1 MKRLLWTVALMT
13 FFVLPM
19 NAQNNNYS
27 RLWSKVRQAEKEGKP
42 QTAAGYLK
50 DLEEKTIKA
59 GDELEQLAVSETLY
73 EKLREYNWKE
83 ANAYYPKYSALNRR
97 IMVDS
102 LDAYIVKY
110 KDHPRIMTLLY
121 KQLSDHK
128 DAADRRVGRGTT
140 GEDYKQVRR
149 EAEGLLRHKYVGTF
163 RSQIQGL
170 IDGMDSRSLYASSHE
185 TMAPCEKVKYEIDT
199 RNVDKAEVKVYRLL
213 DNRLFLEGYRN
224 STEETLRKNGTL
236 VSSQTVEGFAC
247 DYNIREEKD
256 VYVDFPQPGV
266 YVVRFAAVPA
276 RSGEDVVCYDEVCV
290 SDVAG
295 AMRIRNG
302 RLEVYAA
309 DYTTGKPFEKGVVSL
324 YKNLYKNNGSAILNL
339 RSHKT
344 DRFAGEGFLPVDVG
358 NAVSDRNN
366 NYQIRIE
373 AGDDIYAPLLSGLY
387 AYNDVRRVKEFRYD
401 QGRILTD
408 RALYKPTDTIHFK
421 VICFEGNYP
430 AYFHQQGVGQGHAR
444 DQRMGLCRRLVH
456 AAGRE
461 QERQL
466 YHRGGRLYP
475 ASGPGGRI
483 QASELHGVAAT
494 DHRASGLWRR
504 DPAGWPAAQ
513 LCRLLGRG
521 R

>member
-121 KQLSDHK
+121 KQLSNHK

-149 EAEGLLRHKYVGTF
+149 EAEDLLRHKYVGTF

-387 AYNDVRRVKEFRYD
+387 ADNDFRRVKEFRYD
-401 QGRILTD
+401 QGRIQRGGD
-408 RALYKPTDTIHFK
+408 
-421 VICFEGNYP
+421 GNYP
-430 AYFHQQGVGQGHAR
+430 AYFHQQGVRQGHAR

-466 YHRGGRLYP
+466 HPRSGRLYP

-483 QASELHGVAAT
+483 QTPELHGVAAA
-494 DHRASGLWRR
+494 DHRTPGLWRR

-513 LCRLLGRG
+513 LCRLLGCG